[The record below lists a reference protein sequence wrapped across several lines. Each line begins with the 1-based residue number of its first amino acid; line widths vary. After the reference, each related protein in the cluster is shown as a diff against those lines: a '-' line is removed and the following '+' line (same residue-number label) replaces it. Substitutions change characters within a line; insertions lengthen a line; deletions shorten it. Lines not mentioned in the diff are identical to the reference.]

1 MKKIAAILINV
12 KTLLIIYIVVSII
25 TSFQSYFLPPKT
37 FVEGG
42 QEYTHYNNYIVFKQ
56 SHFHLL
62 EGKDLYQL
70 FPEEQWDLYKY
81 SPGFALLFGAFAHL
95 PDVAGLCLWNLIN
108 SLVLFLSIFLLP
120 GINNKIRGLILLTV
134 LIELITSLQ
143 NSQSNALVAGLII
156 LGFGFMER
164 QNYFLGTLWVS
175 LSVFIKL
182 FGIVALILL
191 IFYPRKWKIALYLL
205 LWSAILYF
213 IPLLFV
219 NWHQFNLLYANWM
232 TLLSSDHS
240 FSYGLSV
247 MGWLKTWFNLEP
259 NKIIVMLSG
268 AIILCL
274 PLIRIQLYK
283 NYAFRLLTLAS
294 VLIWVIIF
302 NHKSESPTFI
312 IAMCGISI
320 WFYTQPYS
328 KTNLILLVLAILF
341 VSLSPTDLFP
351 VYIRNNFVIPYVLKV
366 VPVMIIWGK
375 IIFELGFG
383 KKYFTI
389 SDNETDINPVS

>member
-1 MKKIAAILINV
+1 MKKIAAALINV
-12 KTLLIIYIVVSII
+12 KTLLIIYIVVSVL
-25 TSFQSYFLPPKT
+25 TSLQSYLLPPKT
-37 FVEGG
+37 FIEGG
-42 QEYTHYNNYIVFKQ
+42 QEYTHYNNYIIFKQ

-62 EGKDLYQL
+62 EGKDLYKL
-70 FPEEQWDLYKY
+70 YPEEQWDLYKY

-95 PDVAGLCLWNLIN
+95 PDAAGLCLWNLIN
-108 SLVLFLSIFLLP
+108 SLLLFLSIYLLP
-120 GINNKIRGLILLTV
+120 AINSRMRGLILLTV

-164 QNYFLGTLWVS
+164 QNYIFGTLWIA

-182 FGIVALILL
+182 FGIAALILL
-191 IFYPRKWKIALYLL
+191 IFYPKKWKIALYLL
-205 LWSAILYF
+205 LWSVILF
-213 IPLLFV
+213 LIPLMVV

-232 TLLSSDHS
+232 TLLSTDHS
-240 FSYGLSV
+240 LSYGLSV

-259 NKIIVMLSG
+259 NKIIIILSG
-268 AIILCL
+268 VIILCL

-283 NYAFRLLTLAS
+283 NYTFRLFSLAS

-312 IAMCGISI
+312 IAMCGIAI
-320 WFYTQPYS
+320 WFYSQRLLR
-328 KTNLILLVLAILF
+328 TNLILLIVSIIF

-351 VYIRNNFVIPYVLKV
+351 AYVRNHFVIPYVLKV

-375 IIFELGFG
+375 IIFELSFE

-389 SDNETDINPVS
+389 SKNETDKNSFS